1 MKTTHCLLAAALA
14 AAPFVATAQDSDNS
28 RGFSVGVGTGQFNL
42 NVDGLEDLDDAAATV
57 RDSDAN
63 AWKLFLGYRFTKWFS
78 VEAAYID
85 LGDPG
90 DSFDTSG
97 SDGNYRVQL
106 SGFAP
111 SLIGTIPL
119 GPVEIFGKVG
129 RYYYDV
135 DTRLDFDSGPDL
147 NTSYSRDDTLWGVG
161 ISGVVLK
168 RVELRAE
175 YQNIEID
182 NADDSDAVWLSAAW
196 RF

>member
-1 MKTTHCLLAAALA
+1 MKRTHCLLVAALA
-14 AAPFVATAQDSDNS
+14 AMPFVANAQDSDNS
-28 RGFSVGVGTGQFNL
+28 HGFSLGVGAGQFNL

-57 RDSDAN
+57 RDSDDN
-63 AWKLFLGYRFTKWFS
+63 VWKLFLGYRFTKWLS

-90 DSFDTSG
+90 DSFDGSG
-97 SDGNYRVQL
+97 SDGDYRVQM

-111 SLIGTIPL
+111 SLIGTIPI
-119 GPVEIFGKVG
+119 GPIEIFGKVG

-135 DTRLDFDSGPDL
+135 DTQLDFDSGPDID
-147 NTSYSRDDTLWGVG
+147 TSYSRDDTLWGVG

-168 RVELRAE
+168 RVELRGE
-175 YQNIEID
+175 YQKIEID
-182 NADDSDAVWLSAAW
+182 NANDSDAFWLSAAW